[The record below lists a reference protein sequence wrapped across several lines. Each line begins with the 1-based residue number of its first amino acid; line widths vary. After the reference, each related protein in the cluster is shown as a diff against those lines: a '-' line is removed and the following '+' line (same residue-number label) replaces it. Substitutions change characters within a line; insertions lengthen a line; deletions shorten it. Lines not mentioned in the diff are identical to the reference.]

1 MIDKKKFWEK
11 KIIQWENGRYGLEK
25 QKNDL
30 VENLS
35 DNLSSSLIYR
45 QKFALDLLNN
55 IKDKNL
61 TILELGCGSGLIV
74 KKIFD
79 LGFKNY
85 IGVDIS
91 ENAILRAKKIN
102 ESFRQNAKFYSSN
115 TDFLADEKIDIVL
128 SLGLFDWLE
137 NNEIINIFKLY
148 PNSMHLHSISEK
160 KKSIYQFLHK
170 IYVHI
175 SYGYKS
181 KGYKPKYHTL
191 KDIKKLYTSNLS
203 NEIKIFNHK
212 NLKFGAFI
220 KNYD

>member
-11 KIIQWENGRYGLEK
+11 KIIQWENGRYGVEK
-25 QKNDL
+25 QKNN
-30 VENLS
+30 VIENLS

-55 IKDKNL
+55 VKDKNL

-74 KKIFD
+74 NKIFN

-91 ENAILRAKKIN
+91 ENAISRAREMNK
-102 ESFRQNAKFYSSN
+102 SFGHKAKFFSSN
-115 TDFLADEKIDIVL
+115 TNFLADEKINVVF
-128 SLGLFDWLE
+128 SLGLFDWLIDD
-137 NNEIINIFKLY
+137 EIRDIFNFY
-148 PNSMHLHSISEK
+148 PESMHLHSISERK
-160 KKSIYQFLHK
+160 RSISQVLHK

-181 KGYKPKYHTL
+181 EGYKPKYHTL
-191 KDIKKLYTSNLS
+191 EDIKKLYISNILS
-203 NEIKIFNHK
+203 EIKIFNHK
-212 NLKFGAFI
+212 NLKFGAFV

>member
-11 KIIQWENGRYGLEK
+11 KIIKWENGRYGVEQ
-25 QKNDL
+25 QKNNV
-30 VENLS
+30 VESLS
-35 DNLSSSLIYR
+35 DNLSSSLVYR
-45 QKFALDLLNN
+45 QKFALKLLNN

-85 IGVDIS
+85 TGVDIS
-91 ENAILRAKKIN
+91 ENAILRAKNIN
-102 ESFRQNAKFYSSN
+102 ESLKHNAKFFASDAN
-115 TDFLADEKIDIVL
+115 FLPEKKIDIVF

-137 NNEIINIFKLY
+137 NNEISNIFKLH

-160 KKSIYQFLHK
+160 KKSMHQFLHK

-181 KGYKPKYHTL
+181 EGYKPKYHDL
-191 KDIKKLYTSNLS
+191 EDIKKLYTSNLS
-203 NEIKIFNHK
+203 NEINIFNHK